1 MKKYKRYT
9 TNNKI
14 KLDYIMLS
22 MRLLDDILDNCSD
35 EDVGEIVRA
44 LYSYEKS
51 SGEVLPKIHGDGR
64 FYTKSL
70 INLIE
75 EKREN
80 LDCRSK
86 TYRGNSMQKNCKA
99 LSGKQYDMKE
109 VNKNG

>member
-1 MKKYKRYT
+1 MKKYKRYE

-14 KLDYIMLS
+14 QLDYIMLS
-22 MRLLDDILDNCSD
+22 MRLLDDILDNCSN

-51 SGEVLPKIHGDGR
+51 SGEILPEIHGDGR

-75 EKREN
+75 EKRED

-86 TYRGNSMQKNCKA
+86 TNRENSIKK
-99 LSGKQYDMKE
+99 SYITKE
-109 VNKNG
+109 